1 MSLFWGILYFSDC
14 WCIWLP
20 IFCVFIANS
29 IQMWYLIHFIPDDR
43 LYVYIESNHPVS
55 VLNNVIVDLLFDL
68 FYYHW
73 FLAFFCL
80 VVLWHIS
87 CLFYQLVHVD
97 SCQPRSLEIPATYKK
112 KLIIKVDEIYD
123 MFVCFVWVSE
133 RLLLLVINSLQAW
146 ILTECQSCSSPPWW
160 SMKLG
165 PAFLYDDVLNV

>member
-1 MSLFWGILYFSDC
+1 MKEAVSNKNSPVDFYFFVSLSWRNSVFLRLFLYLIAC
-14 WCIWLP
+14 
-20 IFCVFIANS
+20 FCVFIANS
-29 IQMWYLIHFIPDDR
+29 IQMWYLIHFIPDDS

-97 SCQPRSLEIPATYKK
+97 SCQPWLLEYQ
-112 KLIIKVDEIYD
+112 LHIKRN
-123 MFVCFVWVSE
+123 W
-133 RLLLLVINSLQAW
+133 
-146 ILTECQSCSSPPWW
+146 
-160 SMKLG
+160 
-165 PAFLYDDVLNV
+165 